1 MMLVVRWLWRSN
13 EESGQSPER
22 SRHCVWKPKRT
33 ISMSQE
39 TYNKRIV
46 VLYPSAI
53 MGEAIFYADENGAAA
68 IAAVFFIWLFRD
80 GR

>member
-1 MMLVVRWLWRSN
+1 M
-13 EESGQSPER
+13 EIE
-22 SRHCVWKPKRT
+22 RT

-46 VLYPSAI
+46 VLYPSEI
-53 MGEAIFYADENGAAA
+53 MGGAFFYADENGAAA